1 MLDEIKENCPFKDD
15 ISVCEFCGRLSV
27 CYTLK
32 EIIEMDLQKRLME
45 VTDGTER
52 KVN

>member
-1 MLDEIKENCPFKDD
+1 MLDEIKEKCPFKDD

-32 EIIEMDLQKRLME
+32 EIIEMDLQKRLMDE
-45 VTDGTER
+45 VSE
-52 KVN
+52 